1 MFEIIKAS
9 ENQLDIVQAIAQ
21 ETWPVAYKDV
31 ISESQIEYMLDLM
44 YSKNALLAQSKK
56 NHHFILAKEEN
67 FVGFASYEFDCGEKG
82 KTKIHKLYV
91 LPSIQ
96 TKGIGN
102 KLVKFIADEAQNNNQ
117 SALFLNVNKNN
128 SAQFFY
134 TKIGFSIAYEEVIDI
149 GNGFLMDDYVME
161 KKL

>member
-9 ENQLDIVQAIAQ
+9 ENQLDIIQDIAQ
-21 ETWPVAYKDV
+21 KTWPVAYKNV
-31 ISESQIEYMLDLM
+31 ISENQIDYMLDLM
-44 YSKNALLAQSKK
+44 YSKNALLAQTQK

-96 TKGIGN
+96 AKGIGN
-102 KLVKFIADEAQNNNQ
+102 ELVKFIADKAQNNNQ
-117 SALFLNVNKNN
+117 STLFLNVNKNN

-134 TKIGFSIAYEEVIDI
+134 KKVGFSIAYEEVIDI

-161 KKL
+161 KSI